1 LRRGFTLVELL
12 VVITIIA
19 MLTAMTLGA
28 LSWGR
33 SYAAEE
39 KTKATIAKLDAIVM
53 KRYES
58 YLTRRIPIVIPP
70 NTQPQAAA
78 RMRYLALLDL
88 MRMEMPER
96 VADFGIPPVQ
106 QWTAVPALM
115 QRYYQ
120 KYSSAPVKFT
130 QNGTAKCLYM
140 WISMSDPSAMEQFNQ
155 NEIGCPDN
163 DGWPVF
169 VDGWGNPINF
179 LRWAPG
185 FSSYECLAKTNNNRF
200 YPKNPSSTNP
210 SASAIQTGDP
220 KNDHDPFDSRNVFP
234 TTHFRLIPL
243 IYSAGPDGKYG
254 ISVEHA
260 DGNGNPYFYN
270 MDPAIHAVTPKFSD
284 FDPFRDLDPDTGI
297 KQFGRDQIRYQ
308 MGIPQDEDDKPVF
321 VDNIS
326 NHQIEM
332 N

>member
-58 YLTRRIPIVIPP
+58 YLTRRIPV
-70 NTQPQAAA
+70 NTAGMTLQLAA
-78 RMRYLALLDL
+78 RTRYLALLDL

-96 VADFGIPPVQ
+96 PLDFYNGGAIHGPLGGWTTPPVLQ
-106 QWTAVPALM
+106 QKYFQKYNSPTAV
-115 QRYYQ
+115 
-120 KYSSAPVKFT
+120 KFNT
-130 QNGTAKCLYM
+130 NGTAKCLYM

-185 FSSYECLAKTNNNRF
+185 FSSYECRAKVNNNIY
-200 YPKNPSSTNP
+200 YPKNLSGTNP

-220 KNDHDPFDSRNVFP
+220 NSDHDPYDSRNIFA
-234 TTHFRLIPL
+234 TINFRLIPL
-243 IYSAGPDGKYG
+243 IYSAGPDGQYG
-254 ISVEHA
+254 LVV
-260 DGNGNPYFYN
+260 DNGSYNYFYN
-270 MDPAIHAVTPKFSD
+270 VQSPEVLDNLNPYYEFPASD
-284 FDPFRDLDPDTGI
+284 T
-297 KQFGRDQIRYQ
+297 QFGAALNNRQIGVPR
-308 MGIPQDEDDKPVF
+308 DEDGKPVF
-321 VDNIS
+321 VDNIT
-326 NHQIEM
+326 NHQIGM
-332 N
+332 D